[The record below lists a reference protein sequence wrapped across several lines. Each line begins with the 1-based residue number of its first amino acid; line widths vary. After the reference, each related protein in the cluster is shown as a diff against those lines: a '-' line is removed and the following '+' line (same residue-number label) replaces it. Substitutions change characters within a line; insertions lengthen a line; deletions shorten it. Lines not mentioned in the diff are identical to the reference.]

1 MSPFLSTITMTNSP
15 QVCNDGSQGQ
25 VLKFQKASKI
35 VYLCKMTTSNCLGI
49 KLHQLPLATLFQT
62 KQKFQRSL
70 MNIHGKVNEL
80 LRSRAFWLQHLLTLW
95 FLANHL
101 ISLRPISS
109 SVRGE
114 WSSLHR
120 ICVKTYISM
129 VCKVGNRVLI
139 T

>member
-1 MSPFLSTITMTNSP
+1 MSPFLSTITMTNSL
-15 QVCNDGSQGQ
+15 QFCNDGSQRQ
-25 VLKFQKASKI
+25 ALIFHKATKI
-35 VYLCKMTTSNCLGI
+35 VYLHKMTTPNCLGV
-49 KLHQLPLATLFQT
+49 KLHQPPLDTLFQT
-62 KQKFQRSL
+62 KQKFQLSV
-70 MNIHGKVNEL
+70 MNIRGKVNEL

-120 ICVKTYISM
+120 ICVKTYIS
-129 VCKVGNRVLI
+129 R
-139 T
+139 

>member
-1 MSPFLSTITMTNSP
+1 MSPFLSTITMTNSL
-15 QVCNDGSQGQ
+15 QICNDGSQGQ
-25 VLKFQKASKI
+25 VLKFQKATKI
-35 VYLCKMTTSNCLGI
+35 VYLCKMATSNCLGVL
-49 KLHQLPLATLFQT
+49 LHQLPLATLFQT
-62 KQKFQRSL
+62 KQKFQLSL

-80 LRSRAFWLQHLLTLW
+80 LRSRAFWLHHLPTLW
-95 FLANHL
+95 FLASHF
-101 ISLRPISS
+101 ISVWPISS

-120 ICVKTYISM
+120 ICVKTYLSM

>member
-1 MSPFLSTITMTNSP
+1 MSPFLSTITMTTSF
-15 QVCNDGSQGQ
+15 QFCNDGSQGQ

-62 KQKFQRSL
+62 KQKFQLSL

-80 LRSRAFWLQHLLTLW
+80 LRSRAFWLHHLPTLW
-95 FLANHL
+95 FLANHF
-101 ISLRPISS
+101 ISVWPIPS